1 MLAGWVSICERRV
14 NVVVLLTANSY
25 YHYLATFRVLQPC
38 SCRIVVVVVVVVM
51 FWWLGMCRTDPIL
64 PHLPVSTVAI
74 KTLAVEPSAVF
85 FIHPFHLHDRDHCRR
100 RRHRRSDDSL
110 RVVGG
115 MSNLFA
121 PDMPCIKKPTNV
133 KVGDTRAYL
142 HTLRAKYWIFF
153 RFRLRNK
160 SAEFSEF

>member
-1 MLAGWVSICERRV
+1 MSHRPHPAPSARFNRRHQ
-14 NVVVLLTANSY
+14 N
-25 YHYLATFRVLQPC
+25 
-38 SCRIVVVVVVVVM
+38 
-51 FWWLGMCRTDPIL
+51 
-64 PHLPVSTVAI
+64 
-74 KTLAVEPSAVF
+74 TLAVEPSAVF

-142 HTLRAKYWIFF
+142 HTLRAKY
-153 RFRLRNK
+153 
-160 SAEFSEF
+160 